1 MELKKFSKQNSFIPD
16 SWESL
21 KAFTNARIALGRT
34 GVATPLKE
42 VLDFRMCHAHARD
55 AVYSIL
61 KVDELTAS
69 LQQFQMSIL
78 TVNSKA
84 NDRTAYLQRP
94 DLGRKLNDASANNL
108 KNVREDSFG
117 ETSHSADVAII
128 IGDGLSATAI
138 NEHAVHVVKKLIPLL
153 KQSVL
158 TIAPLVIAEQARVA
172 IADEIGSL
180 LQARLSLILI
190 GERPGLS
197 SPDSMG
203 AYITYQPSPGKTDE
217 SRNCISN
224 IRPEGLGYDLAA
236 AKITNLIKA
245 SLQLKLSGIQLKDEE
260 QNLLQ

>member
-1 MELKKFSKQNSFIPD
+1 MIKKFSKQNSFIPD
-16 SWESL
+16 TWESL
-21 KAFTNARIALGRT
+21 KTFTNARIALGRT

-42 VLDFRMCHAHARD
+42 ILDFRMCHAHARD
-55 AVYSIL
+55 AVYSVLNI
-61 KVDELTAS
+61 DELTEA
-69 LQQFQMSIL
+69 LQPFQIPII

-84 NDRTAYLQRP
+84 SERTVYLQRP

-108 KNVREDSFG
+108 KN

-128 IGDGLSATAI
+128 IADGLSATAI

-158 TIAPLVIAEQARVA
+158 TITPLVIAEQARVA
-172 IADEIGSL
+172 IADEIGAI
-180 LQARLSLILI
+180 LQAKLSVILI

-203 AYITYQPSPGKTDE
+203 AYITYQPVPGKTDE

-224 IRPEGLGYDLAA
+224 IRPEGLGYELAA
-236 AKITNLIKA
+236 AKIAKLIKT
-245 SLQLKLSGIQLKDEE
+245 SLQLKLSGISLKDEE
-260 QNLLQ
+260 QDLLR